1 MILVDA
7 TVLIYAYHPRDERH
21 AACRR
26 WLETTFSGLTPVGL
40 PWLSIWAFLRIG
52 TNPRAFEQPLSMQE
66 ARDIVSSWLDVPVV
80 RVLEPGER
88 HWEILS
94 QLMVEARVTGPLVTD
109 AALAAFALEHGA
121 SVCTTD
127 KDFLRFPGLTVI
139 DPSKP

>member
-7 TVLIYAYHPRDERH
+7 NVLIYAYHPRDERH

-26 WLETTFSGLTPVGL
+26 WLETAFSGLTPVGL

-94 QLMVEARVTGPLVTD
+94 QVVVEARVTGPLVTD
-109 AALAAFALEHGA
+109 AVLAALALEHGA

>member
-94 QLMVEARVTGPLVTD
+94 QVVVEARVTGPLVTD
-109 AALAAFALEHGA
+109 AVLAALALEHGA

>member
-1 MILVDA
+1 VILVDA

-26 WLETTFSGLTPVGL
+26 WLETAFSGLTPVGL

-94 QLMVEARVTGPLVTD
+94 QVVVEARVTGPLVTD
-109 AALAAFALEHGA
+109 AVLAALALEHGA

-139 DPSKP
+139 DPSKL